1 MNDEILFATE
11 DQLADLAPAEE
22 AIDSQKFLIFLC
34 DGLRLGVV
42 AEWVVEILTNLP
54 FTYLPMMP
62 DYIPGIINMRGQIIP
77 IVDVRLRLGKMH
89 MEDENQGSN
98 LIIVLNIEGTQL
110 GILVDAV
117 DQMIDIPKENILP
130 MPAHSQQLLVS
141 GMCSLPDDSGTM
153 MVLDCDQ
160 LMPHD

>member
-1 MNDEILFATE
+1 MNDEILFVTE

-54 FTYLPMMP
+54 ITYLPMMP

-77 IVDVRLRLGKMH
+77 IVDVRLRLRKLP
-89 MEDENQGSN
+89 EADEQQKSN
-98 LIIVLNIEGTQL
+98 LINVLNIEGTQL

-153 MVLDCDQ
+153 MVLDCGQ

>member
-54 FTYLPMMP
+54 ITYLPMMP

-77 IVDVRLRLGKMH
+77 IVDVRLRLGKMPAADH
-89 MEDENQGSN
+89 RAQHRGHATGYPGGRGRPDDRHSQR
-98 LIIVLNIEGTQL
+98 
-110 GILVDAV
+110 
-117 DQMIDIPKENILP
+117 KY
-130 MPAHSQQLLVS
+130 PAHARSQPAVV
-141 GMCSLPDDSGTM
+141 GFGHVLPARRLRHDDG
-153 MVLDCDQ
+153 VRLRPADA
-160 LMPHD
+160 P

>member
-54 FTYLPMMP
+54 VTYLPMMP

-77 IVDVRLRLGKMH
+77 IVDIRLRLGKPPV
-89 MEDENQGSN
+89 EGESPSSN
-98 LIIVLNIEGTQL
+98 LIIVLNIDGTQL

-153 MVLDCDQ
+153 MVLDCGQ

>member
-54 FTYLPMMP
+54 ITYLPMMP

-77 IVDVRLRLGKMH
+77 IVDVRLRLGKMPAA
-89 MEDENQGSN
+89 DEKQNSN
-98 LIIVLNIEGTQL
+98 LIIVLNIEGT
-110 GILVDAV
+110 
-117 DQMIDIPKENILP
+117 
-130 MPAHSQQLLVS
+130 
-141 GMCSLPDDSGTM
+141 
-153 MVLDCDQ
+153 
-160 LMPHD
+160 

>member
-54 FTYLPMMP
+54 ITYLPMMP

-77 IVDVRLRLGKMH
+77 IVDIRLRLGKLH
-89 MEDENQGSN
+89 MEDENQSSN